1 MCCSLAVHAWHPLCY
16 VTFMGRGTST
26 DNPVVLV
33 VEDDPAVRELLD
45 DVLGELD
52 YEVVAV
58 EDGGA
63 ALRTMRSVRI
73 DLITLDLDL
82 PGLSGD
88 EFLGVIQGGER
99 LLPPV
104 VLITSDA
111 PVSRGLQSK
120 VQAVVHKPFDV
131 DELIEVIR
139 RLLPARG
146 V

>member
-1 MCCSLAVHAWHPLCY
+1 
-16 VTFMGRGTST
+16 MGRGIST

-45 DVLGELD
+45 DVLGEID

-58 EDGGA
+58 ADGGA
-63 ALRTMRSVRI
+63 ALRIMQSVRI

-82 PGLSGD
+82 PGLTGG
-88 EFLGVIQGGER
+88 EFLGVIQARER

-111 PVSRGLQSK
+111 PVSRGLQAK

-131 DELIEVIR
+131 DELIGTIR
-139 RLLPARG
+139 GLLPVRG
-146 V
+146 T

>member
-1 MCCSLAVHAWHPLCY
+1 M
-16 VTFMGRGTST
+16 ST
-26 DNPVVLV
+26 NNPVVMV

-63 ALRTMRSVRI
+63 ALRIMRSLRI

-88 EFLGVIQGGER
+88 EFLGVIQGREH

-120 VQAVVHKPFDV
+120 VQAVVNKPFDV

-139 RLLPARG
+139 GLLPARDI
-146 V
+146 

>member
-1 MCCSLAVHAWHPLCY
+1 
-16 VTFMGRGTST
+16 MGRGTST
-26 DNPVVLV
+26 DNPVVMV

-63 ALRTMRSVRI
+63 ALRIMRSVRI

-88 EFLGVIQGGER
+88 EFLGVIQGRER

-139 RLLPARG
+139 GLLPARG
-146 V
+146 I

>member
-1 MCCSLAVHAWHPLCY
+1 
-16 VTFMGRGTST
+16 MGRETST

-63 ALRTMRSVRI
+63 ALRIMRSVRI

-88 EFLGVIQGGER
+88 EFLGVIQGRER

-139 RLLPARG
+139 GLLTARG
-146 V
+146 I